1 MATPIA
7 EMYSS
12 SAQHSGDYNQ
22 QNNANFSRPGAYG
35 SADPSPTGSNDDLEP
50 SSADPLRA
58 QFSSG
63 GGDAHRPESYM
74 DSDLEMRKYQGLSA
88 SGVAGYS
95 AVGDISEP
103 GSPVQEGSYERSHES
118 GSSGTKVD
126 QGSSR
131 LPRPETMS
139 SEGSYDAR
147 HNQNVRFLLPLFLSP
162 SSSKLTLSSFSLFSP
177 FTYIVRVRSRSLQ
190 RRLPGQ
196 QRSLPPRIAQFQL
209 RSLP

>member
-1 MATPIA
+1 MTTPIA

-12 SAQHSGDYNQ
+12 SARQGDYDSSAQ
-22 QNNANFSRPGAYG
+22 HGTNFSRPGAYG
-35 SADPSPTGSNDDLEP
+35 SANPSPTGSNDDLEP
-50 SSADPLRA
+50 SSADPLRG

-63 GGDAHRPESYM
+63 ADAHRPESYM

-126 QGSSR
+126 QGSSSR
-131 LPRPETMS
+131 LPRPDTMS
-139 SEGSYDAR
+139 SEGSY
-147 HNQNVRFLLPLFLSP
+147 HNQNVRFP
-162 SSSKLTLSSFSLFSP
+162 FSP
-177 FTYIVRVRSRSLQ
+177 FPTFPQ
-190 RRLPGQ
+190 RRN
-196 QRSLPPRIAQFQL
+196 
-209 RSLP
+209 